1 MHADEPG
8 GHGFQLKQT
17 LAGQEQ
23 RERGDVRAGMGQW
36 KQLVLEQPAGGPC
49 KEVESSLQSLVSSKQ
64 WGGFCKALYFIQ
76 SLQLLMRLV
85 REASYSWVPAQCF
98 EHRRHSRNR
107 GINPSSFSKGKIK
120 ALKMP
125 AFPGHH
131 SPKGKGGLPA
141 GTKRSRFYSLLA
153 NQTLQKDNGV
163 LSWHS
168 YTSLSWQS
176 ELQDS
181 LD

>member
-1 MHADEPG
+1 MTFLSKAATFNNIQTEASNKPWPRIRLHADEPG

-23 RERGDVRAGMGQW
+23 RERDVRAGMGQW

-98 EHRRHSRNR
+98 EHRRHSRNHC

-131 SPKGKGGLPA
+131 SLTQWKRWAPCRHQEFQILLP
-141 GTKRSRFYSLLA
+141 SS
-153 NQTLQKDNGV
+153 
-163 LSWHS
+163 
-168 YTSLSWQS
+168 
-176 ELQDS
+176 
-181 LD
+181 